1 MHVIN
6 YKKCTIQWKT
16 YKHCICSLEFNF
28 WRKSNCQKSWNHF
41 LDMNWY
47 NNSNSK
53 NINIKR
59 SNWFHRI
66 TTRKIRGNSIAS
78 ICSLPALGKFLERFL
93 HMKLIRIMSSNKC
106 SYSFLSKRYITFP
119 RWMHCMYIFI
129 KLIVIIRWI

>member
-1 MHVIN
+1 MSLIIKNALFNGKHIN
-6 YKKCTIQWKT
+6 TASAPW
-16 YKHCICSLEFNF
+16 SLIFEEKAIAKN
-28 WRKSNCQKSWNHF
+28 

-78 ICSLPALGKFLERFL
+78 ICSLPALGNFLERFL
-93 HMKLIRIMSSNKC
+93 HMKLIRIVSSNKC

-119 RWMHCMYIFI
+119 RWMHWMYIFI